1 MRIMRKVPRSSTK
14 LTLPNPNQSNLAENG
29 SVSVNPGF
37 ASGKKSK
44 ATMETMTSKRVIA
57 FAGSVMLVKGRRA
70 VICKELIMSKRGCI
84 ETPKIKVSQAFADMS
99 ASSEFSEVFT
109 TVYIIAFSPCGGKL
123 TLMLNPFGITVASG
137 LSGLR

>member
-14 LTLPNPNQSNLAENG
+14 LTLPNPNQSNLSENG

-44 ATMETMTSKRVIA
+44 ATMETITSNRVIA
-57 FAGSVMLVKGRRA
+57 FAGSVTLVNGRRA

-84 ETPKIKVSQAFADMS
+84 ETPKRKVSQAFVVMS
-99 ASSEFSEVFT
+99 ARSEFSEV
-109 TVYIIAFSPCGGKL
+109 
-123 TLMLNPFGITVASG
+123 
-137 LSGLR
+137 